1 MIDEATANIDIETE
15 FLIQQTIEDVFK
27 ECTVLTIAHRIN
39 TIRNSDKILVM
50 KEGKAEE
57 FDTPKALLQ
66 NHNSLFYAL
75 IKAGVNEGNI

>member
-57 FDTPKALLQ
+57 FDSPKVLLQ